1 MGSYNHLLPLF
12 CFYGVIK
19 GAVADIVL
27 RKCVSSHHKGI
38 TFLVL
43 FEPVV
48 HLGKRNNKGKNSDV
62 MNTEYFYHI
71 MEYVHVHGTPMKTC
85 DLRIG
90 ERQYSHSFLSL

>member
-1 MGSYNHLLPLF
+1 MELSFSGNVYHLT
-12 CFYGVIK
+12 
-19 GAVADIVL
+19 
-27 RKCVSSHHKGI
+27 RTGI
-38 TFLVL
+38 RFVFFTCRT
-43 FEPVV
+43 PR
-48 HLGKRNNKGKNSDV
+48 RNNKGKNSDV